1 MQLTLRQIAAG
12 MSLAQMNQ
20 DEMASAAGLARPH
33 LNRILTG
40 ETVARDATLR
50 SIRQALEVRNVEFTS
65 NEGVRLKS
73 SDVEI
78 YEGPE
83 RFQTFTD
90 FVYEQIRTRGGHI
103 CLSVTDERL
112 FSKYRTNTA
121 EHYERM
127 QDLSDRGVIKSFRI
141 LAHKSNFASKYTYNT
156 YKWQPEDTMA
166 PTAFYTFADYLAL
179 ISFEHTT
186 PPYVLLVQSAPLAD
200 SYRRAFDIAWAA
212 GKEPP
217 KPGEATP

>member
-1 MQLTLRQIAAG
+1 LK
-12 MSLAQMNQ
+12 
-20 DEMASAAGLARPH
+20 
-33 LNRILTG
+33 
-40 ETVARDATLR
+40 
-50 SIRQALEVRNVEFTS
+50 SIRQALERRNIEFTS
-65 NEGVRLKS
+65 DQGVRLKS

-78 YEGPE
+78 FEGPE
-83 RFQTFTD
+83 RFQIFID

-112 FSKYRTNTA
+112 FSKYRTNTV

-127 QDLSDRGVIKSFRI
+127 QDLFNRGVIKSFRI
-141 LAHKSNFASKYTYNT
+141 LANKSNFATRYTYNV
-156 YKWQPEDTMA
+156 YKWQPEETMA
-166 PTAFYTFADYLAL
+166 PTAFYTFANYLAL
-179 ISFEHTT
+179 ISFEHST

-217 KPGEATP
+217 KAEEARR

>member
-1 MQLTLRQIAAG
+1 MLLTPRQIRAARALLG
-12 MSLAQMNQ
+12 WEAIELGKRTDLSPKTIANIEAGRTQAQAGSL
-20 DEMASAAGLARPH
+20 E
-33 LNRILTG
+33 RIAKAFMDG
-40 ETVARDATLR
+40 G
-50 SIRQALEVRNVEFTS
+50 VEFTT
-65 NEGVRLKS
+65 NQGVRLKS

-83 RFQTFTD
+83 RFEDFTN
-90 FVYEQIRTRGGHI
+90 FVFEQIKTRGGHI

-112 FSKYRTNTA
+112 FSKYRTNTV

-156 YKWQPEDTMA
+156 YKWQPEDTVA

-200 SYRRAFDIAWAA
+200 SYRRAFDIAWTAA
-212 GKEPP
+212 KEPP
-217 KPGEATP
+217 KPAGTKT